1 LHDKGKET
9 MSITVLVHINNEDAV
24 KGEIDRLPDLTDN
37 LILINN
43 PQRKDGK
50 DLHYLDEEV
59 NTLIV
64 PYHRIN
70 FIQVLP
76 SADVDEIIGFVRE

>member
-1 LHDKGKET
+1 
-9 MSITVLVHINNEDAV
+9 MSVMVIVHINNEDAV
-24 KGEIDRLPDLTDN
+24 KGEVDRMPDPQDI
-37 LILINN
+37 LIIINN

-59 NTLIV
+59 STMIV
-64 PYHRIN
+64 PMHRIN

-76 SADVDEIIGFVRE
+76 SADVDEVIGFVRE